1 VVEREPSF
9 LIHDDGKT
17 IQSHMAMAREREQVS
32 MDELERALGD
42 PGIAHVPEVALAVR
56 KLMAPRQLHEIQRD

>member
-1 VVEREPSF
+1 
-9 LIHDDGKT
+9 
-17 IQSHMAMAREREQVS
+17 